1 MTQAP
6 ILAMPDFSK
15 PFELETD
22 ASGHT
27 IWDVLM
33 QDRHPIAFFS
43 KKMSIKMSASSTY
56 VRELFAITEAVAKW
70 RHYLLAREFIIWT
83 DHRSLKHLMDQ
94 VIQTPEQH
102 QYLCK
107 LLGFN
112 YTIVYK
118 PGKENKVADALSR
131 LDEEQEIKE

>member
-27 IWDVLM
+27 IGVVLM

-70 RHYLLAREFIIWT
+70 RHYLLAREFII
-83 DHRSLKHLMDQ
+83 
-94 VIQTPEQH
+94 
-102 QYLCK
+102 
-107 LLGFN
+107 
-112 YTIVYK
+112 
-118 PGKENKVADALSR
+118 
-131 LDEEQEIKE
+131 